1 MSATSVRPVSVSFA
15 VVPLVYFTGQRR
27 KMGEFVNSRSL
38 AALAWVVAITIGGLN
53 AWLLIGTFKA
63 WA

>member
-38 AALAWVVAITIGGLN
+38 AALAW
-53 AWLLIGTFKA
+53 WLRSRLAG
-63 WA
+63 